1 MASRHTARGASSKS
15 KAMVY
20 FGFLI
25 VGLFIA
31 WAPARAAAADA
42 TTTTTTTSGVPAA
55 PNTSFSKP
63 PPPPSGWIRAR
74 ASWYGT
80 PRPFV
85 DVFAPSRGGGMSAFG
100 ILEWGGCGYTNA
112 DGSMPFDKGEVSSY
126 ADANPDFPGSCGRC
140 YEVKCV
146 PGIVLGRNDE
156 AVQYGNWYYFPEH
169 GNAVDDMNRTFPG
182 NPAEKD
188 GYVYVKCWDPER
200 SVRVHVVDIC
210 PCWYS
215 PKGQEPY
222 EQPSCCFKNSSNP
235 RSGQHEMDLS
245 FWVYEQL
252 AHPMYPEMM
261 LNIRPVDCYSGA
273 ALSTSPGYINR
284 DTLYD
289 NMVTTGWS
297 WFPYMTPTHNFNVT
311 APGWGLGGSAAACAE
326 VSPGGG
332 MTWWCRG
339 CYREGYQPFNGA
351 TSISFWLRDRYNP
364 GNVPPLKVVVAQQED
379 DTYCPG
385 EAYLTSISPSARGQD
400 GWIQWTLPFDSTWNC
415 GKMTPTR
422 DKIGFQS
429 VGSANTWFCLDDLKI
444 SHEQGGAAA
453 SAPTKK

>member
-1 MASRHTARGASSKS
+1 
-15 KAMVY
+15 
-20 FGFLI
+20 
-25 VGLFIA
+25 
-31 WAPARAAAADA
+31 
-42 TTTTTTTSGVPAA
+42 
-55 PNTSFSKP
+55 
-63 PPPPSGWIRAR
+63 
-74 ASWYGT
+74 
-80 PRPFV
+80 
-85 DVFAPSRGGGMSAFG
+85 
-100 ILEWGGCGYTNA
+100 
-112 DGSMPFDKGEVSSY
+112 
-126 ADANPDFPGSCGRC
+126 
-140 YEVKCV
+140 
-146 PGIVLGRNDE
+146 
-156 AVQYGNWYYFPEH
+156 
-169 GNAVDDMNRTFPG
+169 GNAVDDMGRTFPG

-188 GYVYVKCWDPER
+188 GYVYVKCWDPEK

-215 PKGQEPY
+215 PKGQQPY
-222 EQPSCCFKNSSNP
+222 EQPSCCFKNSTNP

-273 ALSTSPGYINR
+273 ALPTSPGYINR

-326 VSPGGG
+326 ISPGGG

-351 TSISFWLRDRYNP
+351 ASISFWLRDRYNP

-385 EAYLTSISPSARGQD
+385 EAYLTSITPSARGAD
-400 GWIQWTLPFDSTWNC
+400 GWIQVSCLSAGSGYLLDLDLFQSRFENLHDCLPFFTSITY
-415 GKMTPTR
+415 PQ
-422 DKIGFQS
+422 IH
-429 VGSANTWFCLDDLKI
+429 V
-444 SHEQGGAAA
+444 
-453 SAPTKK
+453 